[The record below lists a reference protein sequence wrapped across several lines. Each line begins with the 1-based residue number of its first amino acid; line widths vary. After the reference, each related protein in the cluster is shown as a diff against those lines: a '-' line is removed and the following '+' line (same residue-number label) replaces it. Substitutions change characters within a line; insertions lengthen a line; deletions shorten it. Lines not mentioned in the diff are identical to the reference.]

1 MSAHDRSHV
10 IDHSSR
16 NPAHPAPAGASR
28 RLLEAAIVLAV
39 FVAMAYA
46 AWSTQHVRVTNWWDA
61 DEYFRTTEQLAAGQ
75 TPTRAAPYV
84 YRLAAPWIVAM
95 ASPANIA
102 GGFLVLNLLAT
113 AASTLLLLAWL
124 RRFVAASWIRVAL
137 TALFVITWHAPTRFV
152 FYYPVYVDPLL
163 FPFLLGGLIL
173 TDRITREG
181 TEPGLVASLTGV
193 VIAGTFVREVMLIV
207 PVALLLSGRRSWRHA
222 GLWAPLV
229 AGAVVVA
236 ITHALVQPR
245 ATDYSF
251 AGAALQQVRTKP
263 LFTWVLAWFIT
274 YGPLLSVLMFGW
286 RTAAA
291 VFRDRAYLA
300 WYVLAFT
307 GLSYV
312 GGQDT
317 ERLLYWSMPGIYAVM
332 ACAIDRNRHALH
344 STYLVGLIVV
354 TQLLSARVFWS
365 IPSPSLGVPEFS
377 QTPRN
382 AWSYGIVNR
391 LLIVDD
397 FHWNLYSNF
406 GSRSFHALQLALY
419 VALAAVMCGWMGLIA
434 KKRKVVRAQG
444 FEPWTPAV

>member
-1 MSAHDRSHV
+1 M
-10 IDHSSR
+10 
-16 NPAHPAPAGASR
+16 
-28 RLLEAAIVLAV
+28 LAI
-39 FVAMAYA
+39 FVVVAFF

-84 YRLAAPWIVAM
+84 YRLAAPWIVATV
-95 ASPANIA
+95 SPGNIA
-102 GGFLVLNLLAT
+102 GGFLVLNLVAT

-124 RRFVAASWIRVAL
+124 RRFVAAWWIRVML
-137 TALFVITWHAPTRFV
+137 TALFVITWHAPTRFL

-163 FPFLLGGLIL
+163 FPFLISGLIVS
-173 TDRITREG
+173 DRITREG
-181 TEPGLVASLTGV
+181 PASTLVATLVGLVV
-193 VIAGTFVREVMLIV
+193 AGTFVREVMLIV
-207 PVALLLSGRRSWRHA
+207 PIALLLSNRRYWRIA
-222 GLWAPLV
+222 RLWAPLI
-229 AGAVVVA
+229 AGGIVIA

-274 YGPLLSVLMFGW
+274 YGPLLAVLLFGW
-286 RTAAA
+286 RTAIA
-291 VFRDRAYLA
+291 VFKDRVYLA

-317 ERLLYWSMPGIYAVM
+317 ERLLYWSMPGIYAVL
-332 ACAIDRNRHALH
+332 ACAIDQNRHALH
-344 STYLVGLIVV
+344 NTYLAAVIVV

-391 LLIVDD
+391 LLVIDD

-406 GSRSFHALQLALY
+406 GSRSFHALELALY
-419 VALAAVMCGWMGLIA
+419 IALAAVICGWMLWIA